1 MIHRKDISFP
11 ITGDSLIAASRL
23 ENGREM
29 TEAEKE
35 FLHEVAKTANEAY
48 EAACHGDTDTV
59 QSIFA
64 AINAAAAEVPDT
76 EYPAAY
82 IHAWVMQACLKGA
95 AVLESSA
102 NGNFYS

>member
-1 MIHRKDISFP
+1 MIYRKDISFP
-11 ITGDSLIAASRL
+11 ISGDYLISTSQI
-23 ENGREM
+23 ENGREI

-95 AVLESSA
+95 AVLDSSA